1 MRLFSSTVL
10 RLSAPCLLVLCSVLT
25 GCTMQTTAVS
35 NVVPGTA
42 IAGVVHGGQQPI
54 VGANVYLLAVNPT
67 GYGGPGIAP
76 SAANASVS
84 LLKASATGH
93 AADTIGSYVQT
104 NATTG
109 GFSLSGDYN
118 CASGF
123 AQSTG
128 TAVTLTG
135 FEQVYLYILGG
146 QPQSTNSAA
155 NMDSGLLVALGPC
168 NAPVQQVTV
177 NEITTVAT
185 AYAFAGFASDA
196 THIGSSGNPL
206 ALTGLNNAFGN
217 VANLAVVST
226 GAAAVNTTAI
236 TRPTAVVYTIGDILA
251 SCVNSASSSTNCFTL
266 FEYTKSSGSVGTIPS
281 DTATAAI
288 NLAHNPYP
296 TAAGMTALF
305 GLVPSTGAPF
315 AGASSSQPNDFTLGI
330 NILGAGYGQ
339 TAASGLAI
347 DGSGNVW
354 AAETNS
360 STLSEF
366 SPNGTPIAGYTGG
379 GLAAALGVAVDTS
392 GNVWVSST
400 SNNALAEFSSAGV
413 ALSTSTGYTG
423 GGLNYPGG
431 LAFDASGNLW
441 VGNENANH
449 LSKFSGAGVPVSS
462 TGYSGGGQDTPLY
475 VALDES
481 GNVWTG
487 DLGGEAVSELTN
499 AGQPI
504 SPSSGYS
511 STSSLYDPAQV
522 AIDASGNLWTGNGFN
537 NSLAVISPSGA
548 VLSGTGGYTGGGLN
562 SPTALAFDGAGNVWV
577 ANRNLYATGVSEF
590 TKSGVAIT
598 NASGYTGVQLA
609 RPNSIAVDGSGD
621 VWIGSGLYGLAELIG
636 AGSPV
641 VTPLVANLLLPYT
654 STVNLP

>member
-217 VANLAVVST
+217 IANLAVVST

-236 TRPTAVVYTIGDILA
+236 TRPTAAVYTIGDILA
-251 SCVNSASSSTNCFTL
+251 ACVNSASSSTNCFTL

-305 GLVPSTGAPF
+305 GLVPSVGAPF
-315 AGASSSQPNDFTLGI
+315 AGAASSQPNDFTLGI

-379 GLAAALGVAVDTS
+379 GLASAGGVAIDTT
-392 GNVWVSST
+392 GNVWVANSS
-400 SNNALAEFSSAGV
+400 SPGAIAEFSSAGA
-413 ALSTSTGYTG
+413 ALSPSTGYTG
-423 GGLNYPGG
+423 GGLDSPVG

-441 VGNENANH
+441 AANESANGV
-449 LSKFSGAGVPVSS
+449 SKFTDAGVPVSA
-462 TGYSGGGQDTPLY
+462 TGYGGGGEEDPLY
-475 VALDES
+475 VAIDHSGDVWSGDGEELAELTNGGQPISPSTGYFSSSALYDSAQVAIDGS

-487 DLGGEAVSELTN
+487 NSLT
-499 AGQPI
+499 
-504 SPSSGYS
+504 
-511 STSSLYDPAQV
+511 
-522 AIDASGNLWTGNGFN
+522 

-548 VLSGTGGYTGGGLN
+548 VLSGAGGYTGGGLDT
-562 SPTALAFDGAGNVWV
+562 PTAIAFDGAGNAWV
-577 ANRNLYATGVSEF
+577 ANRNTTATGVSEF

-598 NASGYTGVQLA
+598 NASGYTGVQLE

-621 VWIGSGLYGLAELIG
+621 IWIGTGAYGLAELIG